1 MLYIVCRQ
9 PSTGKDISQRDLRGN
24 KHDDHAHLI
33 YVRHLDRST
42 GRKGK
47 KATRLP
53 DGSSLYYPVGAYRR
67 ACLDRDRLRGILNE
81 HEYNIRHGRECR
93 VDCVFCCSNDAAGN
107 RALQAVAFEEF
118 SEKILALVS
127 SPHETST
134 GKLKELRRI
143 TTDGYRY
150 ALDKLRRALGDDLTF
165 PLSQSQI
172 EAFVKKRIAARIS
185 PRTVNS
191 DLRSIKAVLNL
202 AVKHGILPPDSTPH
216 IALYDVDDKAIEILT
231 REQVNAVDAA
241 ATKRGHLYQ
250 LVIFA
255 LMYQGL
261 RPGDVSPYRQDSPQG
276 IRWKHVNFDQHL
288 IAVRG
293 KTEKA
298 TEKWLSMSPKLEAVL
313 RNWPGNHGAEERIFP
328 YSKHLLWGMVKEVFK
343 DVGIEHNVPYV
354 LRKTF
359 VTYFS
364 EVAGVDS
371 AREAAR
377 HSSTDTTMKFYNHVR
392 LERQRKGHE
401 DFLASFAPAKN
412 GKDSSQNAE
421 EMIKSLLL
429 EHPELRQKFALA
441 AAGTN

>member
-33 YVRHLDRST
+33 YVRYLGRST
-42 GRKGK
+42 GKKGK

-53 DGSSLYYPVGAYRR
+53 DGSSLYYPVGAFRR

-81 HEYNIRHGRECR
+81 HDYNIRHGRQCR
-93 VDCVFCCSNDAAGN
+93 VDCVFCYSMNGLGN
-107 RALQAVAFEEF
+107 REQQALSFEEF
-118 SEKILALVS
+118 SDKILTLVS
-127 SPHETST
+127 TPHETST
-134 GKLKELRRI
+134 GKLKELRHI

-150 ALDKLRRALGDDLTF
+150 VLNKLQKVLGDDLTF
-165 PLSQSQI
+165 PLRQSQI
-172 EAFVKKRIAARIS
+172 EEFVKKRIAAKIR
-185 PRTVNS
+185 PRTVNT
-191 DLRSIKAVLNL
+191 DLRSLKAVLNL
-202 AVKHGILPPDSTPH
+202 AVKHGILPQDSTPR

-241 ATKRGHLYQ
+241 ATKRGHLHQ

-261 RPGDVSPYRQDSPQG
+261 RQGDLSPYRQDSPQG
-276 IRWKHVNFDQHL
+276 IKWKHVNFDQHL
-288 IAVRG
+288 LAVRG
-293 KTEKA
+293 KTEKG

-313 RNWPGNHGAEERIFP
+313 RNCPAKHGAEERIFP
-328 YSKHLLWGMVKEVFK
+328 YSKQILWRMVKEVFK

-377 HSSTDTTMKFYNHVR
+377 HSSTDTTMKFYNRIR
-392 LERQRKGHE
+392 LERQHKGHE

-412 GKDSSQNAE
+412 GKDSSGNAE

-429 EHPELRQKFALA
+429 EHPELRQKFVQAD
-441 AAGTN
+441 AGTN

>member
-1 MLYIVCRQ
+1 MLYIVCRN
-9 PSTGKDISQRDLRGN
+9 PSTAKDISKNALRGK
-24 KHDDHAHLI
+24 KHDDHAHII
-33 YVRHLDRST
+33 YVRYLVRPT
-42 GRKGK
+42 GKKSK

-81 HEYNIRHGRECR
+81 HDYNIRHGRQCR
-93 VDCVFCCSNDAAGN
+93 ADCVFCYSTNGSGD
-107 RALQAVAFEEF
+107 REQQALSFDEF
-118 SEKILALVS
+118 SGKILALVS
-127 SPHETST
+127 TPHETST
-134 GKLKELRRI
+134 GKLKELRHI

-150 ALDKLRRALGDDLTF
+150 ALNKLQKTLGDNLTF
-165 PLSQSQI
+165 PLRQSQI
-172 EAFVKKRIAARIS
+172 EEFVKKRIAAKIS
-185 PRTVNS
+185 PRTVNT
-191 DLRSIKAVLNL
+191 DLRSLKAVLNL
-202 AVKHGILPPDSTPH
+202 AVKHGILPQDSTPH

-241 ATKRGHLYQ
+241 ATKRGHLHQ

-261 RPGDVSPYRQDSPQG
+261 RPGDLSPYRQDNPQG
-276 IRWKHVNFDQHL
+276 ITWKHVNFDQHL

-293 KTEKA
+293 KTEKDTA
-298 TEKWLSMSPKLEAVL
+298 KWLSMSPKLEAIL
-313 RNWPGNHGAEERIFP
+313 RSWPANHDAEERIFP
-328 YSKHLLWGMVKEVFK
+328 YSKRILWRMVKEVFR

-392 LERQRKGHE
+392 FERQHKGHE
-401 DFLASFAPAKN
+401 DFLASFVPAKN
-412 GKDSSQNAE
+412 GKDSSRNAE
-421 EMIKSLLL
+421 EMIKTLLA
-429 EHPELRQKFALA
+429 EHPELQQKFVLVAP
-441 AAGTN
+441 GSN

>member
-1 MLYIVCRQ
+1 MLYIVCRN
-9 PSTGKDISQRDLRGN
+9 PSTAKDISKNALRGK
-24 KHDDHAHLI
+24 KHGDHAHII

-47 KATRLP
+47 RVSRLP

-67 ACLDRDRLRGILNE
+67 ACLDRDRLRGILSE
-81 HEYNIRHGRECR
+81 HDYNIRHGRQCR
-93 VDCVFCCSNDAAGN
+93 VECVFCYSIDGAGN
-107 RALQAVAFEEF
+107 REQQALSFDEF
-118 SEKILALVS
+118 SEKILALIS
-127 SPHETST
+127 TPHETST
-134 GKLKELRRI
+134 GKLKELRHI

-150 ALDKLRRALGDDLTF
+150 VLNKLQKVLGDDLTF
-165 PLSQSQI
+165 PLRQSQI
-172 EAFVKKRIAARIS
+172 EEFVKKRIAAKIS
-185 PRTVNS
+185 PRTVNT
-191 DLRSIKAVLNL
+191 DLRSLKAVLNL
-202 AVKHGILPPDSTPH
+202 AVKHGILPQDSTPH

-241 ATKRGHLYQ
+241 ATKRGHLHQ

-261 RPGDVSPYRQDSPQG
+261 RPGDLSPYRQNSPQG
-276 IRWKHVNFDQHL
+276 IKWKHVNFDQHL

-293 KTEKA
+293 KTEKETA
-298 TEKWLSMSPKLEAVL
+298 KWLSMSPKLEAVL
-313 RNWPGNHGAEERIFP
+313 RNWPDKHGTEERIFP
-328 YSKHLLWGMVKEVFK
+328 YSKQRLWDKVKAVFK
-343 DVGIEHNVPYV
+343 DVGIAHNVPYV

-392 LERQRKGHE
+392 FERQHKGHE

-412 GKDSSQNAE
+412 GKGSSKNAE

-429 EHPELRQKFALA
+429 EHPELQQKFVQA